1 MKEKYEIFKTIYLN
15 YMPDFV
21 VGKEKVIKAKLQVE
35 GFLEK
40 WYPKIIESQ
49 YSKYLLLAHLSNFI
63 VLYFILT

>member
-40 WYPKIIESQ
+40 
-49 YSKYLLLAHLSNFI
+49 
-63 VLYFILT
+63 